1 MILIAPVNQEDIA
14 AICEMER
21 RFFSP
26 PYSQSALEHEK
37 THPDAVF
44 LATREEERLVGYVL
58 LRCLGDEGELHRIA
72 VLPEW
77 RGRGI
82 ALGLLANG
90 IDLCARRGAGTIW
103 LEVREGNAP
112 ARALYSRFGFTQE
125 GLRKRYYED
134 PQEDAVIM
142 AYRAPRGKEE
152 TPC

>member
-44 LATREEERLVGYVL
+44 LAAREEERLVGYVL

-82 ALGLLANG
+82 ALGVIIAFGLLGQVAW
-90 IDLCARRGAGTIW
+90 I
-103 LEVREGNAP
+103 
-112 ARALYSRFGFTQE
+112 ALVWRLVPPSGW
-125 GLRKRYYED
+125 
-134 PQEDAVIM
+134 P
-142 AYRAPRGKEE
+142 P
-152 TPC
+152 